1 VIVDDV
7 GNDDQSNAN
16 RQHAEAHT
24 QNLRFIMFLK
34 KKLLNWFPALDL

>member
-24 QNLRFIMFLK
+24 QNLGFIMFLK
-34 KKLLNWFPALDL
+34 KNSFELVSKF